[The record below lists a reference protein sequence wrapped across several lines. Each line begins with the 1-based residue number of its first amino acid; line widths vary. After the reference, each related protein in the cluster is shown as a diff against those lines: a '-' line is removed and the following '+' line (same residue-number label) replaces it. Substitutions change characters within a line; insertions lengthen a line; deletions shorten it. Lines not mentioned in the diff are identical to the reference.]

1 MSFKFDKLK
10 IWQKSM
16 DFGEEV
22 YSLIQTF
29 PKLER
34 FNLTSQLLRASDSVA
49 LTISEGSIL
58 QSKAEFNR
66 FLGYSVRSLA
76 EVVTCLH
83 KAKRRNYITTGV
95 FDTHYKEAYHLMNMI
110 IAFKS
115 KVN

>member
-1 MSFKFDKLK
+1 MSFKFEKLK

-34 FNLTSQLLRASDSVA
+34 FNLSSQLLRASDSIA
-49 LTISEGSIL
+49 LTISEGWIL

-66 FLGYSVRSLA
+66 HYLPAVALAARQACLFKPLAGRFTYYISSL
-76 EVVTCLH
+76 
-83 KAKRRNYITTGV
+83 V
-95 FDTHYKEAYHLMNMI
+95 F
-110 IAFKS
+110 S
-115 KVN
+115 G